1 MLLDKMVRIIMS
13 IFIALPMSHLTH
25 QVSYRVTQ
33 VEWHRL
39 ISAMLDVLLNPG
51 VSLVQRVAFRSNGQI
66 NDGLS

>member
-1 MLLDKMVRIIMS
+1 MLDKMVRIIVG
-13 IFIALPMSHLTH
+13 IFIAPAISRLTH
-25 QVSYRVTQ
+25 QAGYRVTQ